1 MISVPTCVL
10 IVDDH
15 VAVRKALRSLFDL
28 NGFTVCGEAVNGQDA
43 VEKAQRLHP
52 DLIVLDLSMPVMD
65 GFEAARELANLLPEL
80 PLIILTNDAGAI
92 GEEDA
97 RKLGIRRVLSKREP
111 VQQLI
116 DEVRELVATKL

>member
-1 MISVPTCVL
+1 MISVPKCVL

-43 VEKAQRLHP
+43 IEKAQRLHP

-65 GFEAARELANLLPEL
+65 GFEAARELTKLMPDIPLMMFTNHVSRLMEL
-80 PLIILTNDAGAI
+80 NARSAGI
-92 GEEDA
+92 WKVISKNEPYEGLMYHA
-97 RKLGIRRVLSKREP
+97 RKFLSS
-111 VQQLI
+111 
-116 DEVRELVATKL
+116 